1 MSTDEKGESSANAPT
16 SRETEL
22 LREIETLRKENR
34 RQKVL
39 LARISDLVDLGLGE
53 AMPTESLKH

>member
-34 RQKVL
+34 RQKAL
-39 LARISDLVDLGLGE
+39 LARISDLVELGLGE
-53 AMPTESLKH
+53 MDCGAGLKH